1 MRNQDSSK
9 SGSSAYACV
18 EHAFVR
24 LHNRARAL
32 MKMLPHPHSLNKRTL
47 YALDLTPPYSN
58 HTKRVNYSLIAQTQA
73 FRRRCAAVSQ
83 AAVCAFVWVKTLH
96 SWHFLRRLENPTGH
110 PPTAWLAHGTHP
122 SNLFLY
128 FRLDSS
134 YTQANRAMVACSYP
148 TRKHNSSQHETKAMI
163 SQSFPSQG
171 YPVGFFL

>member
-1 MRNQDSSK
+1 MRNQDPSK
-9 SGSSAYACV
+9 TGSSTYACV

-58 HTKRVNYSLIAQTQA
+58 HTKRVDYSLITQTQA

-83 AAVCAFVWVKTLH
+83 ASVCAFVWVKTLH
-96 SWHFLRRLENPTGH
+96 SWHFLRRLENPMGH
-110 PPTAWLAHGTHP
+110 PPTLWQAHSLYP
-122 SNLFLY
+122 SNLLLY
-128 FRLDSS
+128 FRLVSS
-134 YTQANRAMVACSYP
+134 HTQANRAMVACSNP
-148 TRKHNSSQHETKAMI
+148 TRKQQPKSPNRIAII